1 MNHRIGSTVFG
12 FAVGLV
18 VAYLA
23 YQWVSDPNRR
33 VESDEQDKVVETSR
47 VVLKN
52 KLAIGDIELV
62 DPLAPQRKVGKVYIY
77 PVTDGWE
84 VSGHYRRNEDDRWH
98 PYLLTLS
105 SELTLVYLKVQDA
118 EPGLAS
124 MSETDPLF
132 ETSR

>member
-1 MNHRIGSTVFG
+1 MNHRMVSRVFG

-18 VAYLA
+18 VAYMA
-23 YQWVSDPNRR
+23 YQWVSDPSRR

-62 DPLAPQRKVGKVYIY
+62 DPLAPQRRVGKVYIY

-84 VSGHYRRNEDDRWH
+84 VSGYYRRNEDDRWH

>member
-77 PVTDGWE
+77 PVPDGWE
-84 VSGHYRRNEDDRWH
+84 VSGYYRRNEDDRWH

>member
-84 VSGHYRRNEDDRWH
+84 VSGYYRRNEDDRWH